1 MVHSGV
7 NLTYAPHRT
16 EATPTGGSSSERPTN
31 ETTLD
36 RSGLSTAHALS
47 HARTALFLQDRAS
60 SQLVRS
66 TGSKPFISC

>member
-16 EATPTGGSSSERPTN
+16 EATPTGGRSSERPTN
-31 ETTLD
+31 GVTLD
-36 RSGLSTAHALS
+36 RSGPSTAHALA
-47 HARTALFLQDRAS
+47 HVYALFLQDRAS

-66 TGSKPFISC
+66 TGSEPFISC